1 MKHSVWI
8 GIPDLLMTIKIVTD
22 EKGRQDAFS
31 VRKRVFVEEQGVP
44 LHLELDEYDQDATH
58 FVIYDEEDRP
68 IGAGRMRGL
77 ANAHG
82 KIERIC
88 VLPEHRGKHFGNMIM
103 NTLEEHARK
112 NSMKKLLLNAQ
123 SYAVPFYEKLGY
135 VVTSP
140 EFMDADI
147 PHRAME
153 KSLLEDNQN
162 N

>member
-1 MKHSVWI
+1 
-8 GIPDLLMTIKIVTD
+8 MTVKIVTD
-22 EKGRQDAFS
+22 EQGREDAYT
-31 VRKRVFVEEQGVP
+31 VRKKVFVEEQGVP
-44 LHLELDEYDQDATH
+44 LNLELDEYDQDATH
-58 FVIYDEEDRP
+58 FVVYDEENHP

-77 ANAHG
+77 VNAHG

-88 VLPEHRGKHFGNMIM
+88 ILAEHRGKHIGKLIM

-112 NSMKKLLLNAQ
+112 HSMKKLLLNAQ
-123 SYAVPFYEKLGY
+123 SHAVPFYEKLGY

-153 KSLLEDNQN
+153 KNLLDE
-162 N
+162 

>member
-1 MKHSVWI
+1 MKRSVLI
-8 GIPDLLMTIKIVTD
+8 VSLDLQMTVKIVSD
-22 EKGRQDAFS
+22 EKGQQDAYS
-31 VRKRVFVEEQGVP
+31 VRKKVFVDEQGVP
-44 LHLELDEYDQDATH
+44 LILELDEHDQEAIH
-58 FVIYDEEDRP
+58 FVVYDEADQP

-77 ANAHG
+77 VNAHG

-88 VLPEHRGKHFGNMIM
+88 ILPEHRGKHLGNLIM
-103 NTLEEHARK
+103 NTLEEHAIK
-112 NSMKKLLLNAQ
+112 NSMKKLILNAQ

-135 VVTSP
+135 VVISP

-153 KSLLEDNQN
+153 KSLLN

>member
-1 MKHSVWI
+1 MQITV
-8 GIPDLLMTIKIVTD
+8 KIVSD
-22 EKGRQDAFS
+22 EKGRQDAYT
-31 VRKRVFVEEQGVP
+31 VRKKVFVEEQGVP
-44 LHLELDEYDQDATH
+44 LVLELDEYDQDAIH
-58 FVIYDEEDRP
+58 FVVYDEDHQP

-77 ANAHG
+77 VNAHA

-88 VLPEHRGKHFGNMIM
+88 ILQEHRGKHLGSLIM
-103 NTLEEHARK
+103 NTLEDHAKK
-112 NSMKKLLLNAQ
+112 NSMKKLILNAQ

-153 KSLLEDNQN
+153 KVLPADCHIK
-162 N
+162 

>member
-1 MKHSVWI
+1 
-8 GIPDLLMTIKIVTD
+8 MTVKIVSD
-22 EKGRQDAFS
+22 AEGREDAFT
-31 VRKRVFVEEQGVP
+31 VRKKVFVEEQGVP
-44 LHLELDEYDQDATH
+44 LHLEIDEYDQDATH
-58 FVIYDEEDRP
+58 FVVYDEKNHP

-77 ANAHG
+77 VNAHG

-88 VLPEHRGKHFGNMIM
+88 ILEEHRGKHIGKLIM

-153 KSLLEDNQN
+153 KNLLDK
-162 N
+162 

>member
-1 MKHSVWI
+1 M
-8 GIPDLLMTIKIVTD
+8 
-22 EKGRQDAFS
+22 
-31 VRKRVFVEEQGVP
+31 
-44 LHLELDEYDQDATH
+44 DQ
-58 FVIYDEEDRP
+58 P

-77 ANAHG
+77 VNAHA

-88 VLPEHRGKHFGNMIM
+88 ILPEHRGKPFGFLIM
-103 NTLEEHARK
+103 NTLEEHAIK
-112 NSMKKLLLNAQ
+112 SSMKKLILNAQ

-153 KSLLEDNQN
+153 KNLMND
-162 N
+162 

>member
-1 MKHSVWI
+1 MIVSL
-8 GIPDLLMTIKIVTD
+8 DLQITVKIVTD
-22 EKGRQDAFS
+22 EKGQQDAYT
-31 VRKRVFVEEQGVP
+31 VRKKVFVEEQGVP
-44 LHLELDEYDQDATH
+44 LILELDEHDQEAIH
-58 FVIYDEEDRP
+58 FVVYDETDQP

-77 ANAHG
+77 VNAHG

-88 VLPEHRGKHFGNMIM
+88 ILPEHRGKHLGFLIM
-103 NTLEEHARK
+103 NTLEEHAIK
-112 NSMKKLLLNAQ
+112 NSMKKLVLNAQ

-153 KSLLEDNQN
+153 KSLKNY
-162 N
+162 